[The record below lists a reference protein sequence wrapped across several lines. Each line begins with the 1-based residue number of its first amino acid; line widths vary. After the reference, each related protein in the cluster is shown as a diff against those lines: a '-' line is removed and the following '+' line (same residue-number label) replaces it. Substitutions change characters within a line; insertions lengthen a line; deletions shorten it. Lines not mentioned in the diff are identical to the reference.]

1 MEKTPIQ
8 VETTVNAPIESVWK
22 TWNEPVHIVNWAHAS
37 DDWHTPHAENDLQ
50 VGGKFVT
57 RMAAKDGS
65 MSFDFAGVYTSI
77 EDLKK
82 IQYVMSDGRKVLISF
97 EKNGEATKIVE
108 AFDPENENPAEMQR
122 AGWQAILDN
131 FKKYTESL

>member
-1 MEKTPIQ
+1 MVKTPIQ
-8 VETTVNAPIESVWK
+8 IETIVHAPIEVTWK
-22 TWNEPVHIVNWAHAS
+22 AWNEPVHIVNWTHAS

-65 MSFDFAGVYTSI
+65 VSFDFAGVYTSVEPLKTI
-77 EDLKK
+77 E
-82 IQYVMSDGRKVLISF
+82 YVMSDSRKVKISF
-97 EKNGEATKIVE
+97 EKNGEETKVVE
-108 AFDPENENPAEMQR
+108 VFDPENENPVEMQLG
-122 AGWQAILDN
+122 GWQAILNN

>member
-22 TWNEPVHIVNWAHAS
+22 AWNEPVHIVNWAHAS

-65 MSFDFAGVYTSI
+65 MSFDFAGVYTSV

-97 EKNGEATKIVE
+97 EENGEATKIVE